1 MSPTSRVREHVLK
14 SDWLLLVAPGCIWGA
29 SFLFIAEGLEAM
41 GPNAVTFV
49 RILVGFATLAFFPQ
63 ARRSVD
69 RSLTPKIFL
78 LSIVWLA
85 FPLSMFP
92 YAEQHVSSALTGMLN
107 GANPLFTAMV
117 AFLMTRE
124 RPTRGVLIGLA
135 VGLIGAVLMA
145 LPAAGEGESSALG
158 ISLILAALVS
168 YGVALNVAGPI
179 QQKYG
184 VVPLI
189 WRAQG
194 LAVLF
199 TAPMGVPELLTA
211 EWSLW
216 PILSL
221 LLLGAFGTGIAY
233 VLLAIAAGRIGA
245 TRASATTYL
254 MPPVALFL
262 GIVLRDET
270 VALVSIAGGAVCI
283 LGAWLMNRARHR
295 PAAEKSL

>member
-124 RPTRGVLIGLA
+124 RPTRG
-135 VGLIGAVLMA
+135 GLI
-145 LPAAGEGESSALG
+145 
-158 ISLILAALVS
+158 
-168 YGVALNVAGPI
+168 ALNVAGPI